1 MNTKTLLYIL
11 KRIAMAV
18 LTVWV
23 VITVTFFVTRA
34 VPGGPFMGEKAITE
48 AAQAALEAK
57 YGLDKP
63 VMEQYF
69 TYLSD
74 VLTRLDFGPSLK
86 MRGLMVIDV
95 IADGLKTSVKLGVI
109 AAFTAL
115 GIGVVLGSVAA
126 LRRNTI
132 LDKCIMVITTAFVS
146 MPSFI
151 MGTLL
156 LLCFAVILPIF
167 PANGST
173 TEGLVLPIVTLSL
186 YPMAYITRLTRS
198 SMLDVLGQDYIRT
211 ARAKGVAPVK
221 IIFGHALKN
230 SLIPV
235 ITYFGPSLKMRGRM
249 VIDVIAD
256 GLKTSVKLGVIAA
269 FTALGIGVVLGSV
282 AALRRNT
289 ILDKCIM
296 VITTAFVSMPSFIMG
311 TLLLLCFAVIFP
323 IFPANGSTTE
333 GLVLPII
340 TLSLYPMAYITRL
353 TRSSMLDVLGQD
365 YIRTARAKGVAPVKI
380 IFGHALKN
388 SLIPVITYFGPMLA
402 YIVTGSL
409 VVEQIFAVPGIGR
422 AFVSS
427 ITNRDYP
434 MIMGTTIVLACLIV
448 IMNLVS
454 DILYKVVDPR
464 ITLE

>member
-1 MNTKTLLYIL
+1 MNTKTLMYIL
-11 KRIAMAV
+11 KRIALAV

-34 VPGGPFMGEKAITE
+34 VPGGPFMGEKAISKE
-48 AAQAALEAK
+48 AQAALEAK

-69 TYLSD
+69 TYLKD
-74 VLTRLDFGPSLK
+74 VVTKLDFGPSLK
-86 MRGLMVIDV
+86 LRGRMVIDV
-95 IADGLKTSVKLGVI
+95 IADGMKTSAKLGLI
-109 AAFTAL
+109 AAFIAL
-115 GIGVVLGSVAA
+115 ACGIVLGSVAA
-126 LRRNTI
+126 LRRNKI
-132 LDKCIMVITTAFVS
+132 IDKVIMVITTAFVS

-156 LLCFAVILPIF
+156 LLLFAVHWPIF
-167 PANGST
+167 PANGT
-173 TEGLVLPIVTLSL
+173 TTDGLVLPVITLAL

-211 ARAKGVAPVK
+211 ARAKGVAP
-221 IIFGHALKN
+221 LK
-230 SLIPV
+230 V
-235 ITYFGPSLKMRGRM
+235 
-249 VIDVIAD
+249 
-256 GLKTSVKLGVIAA
+256 
-269 FTALGIGVVLGSV
+269 
-282 AALRRNT
+282 
-289 ILDKCIM
+289 
-296 VITTAFVSMPSFIMG
+296 
-311 TLLLLCFAVIFP
+311 
-323 IFPANGSTTE
+323 
-333 GLVLPII
+333 
-340 TLSLYPMAYITRL
+340 
-353 TRSSMLDVLGQD
+353 
-365 YIRTARAKGVAPVKI
+365 

-434 MIMGTTIVLACLIV
+434 LIMGTTIVLACLIV